1 MSAGTHSP
9 HPAARAAQTRLPWW
23 AVVLPAVAF
32 AVLLTLITGGQDA
45 HAAAGAPSGLEQLLE
60 LLRNTLFRGDR

>member
-9 HPAARAAQTRLPWW
+9 HAAARAAQTRLPWW

-32 AVLLTLITGGQDA
+32 AVLLTLITGAQEA
-45 HAAAGAPSGLEQLLE
+45 HAAADGPSGVRQLLD
-60 LLRNTLFRGDR
+60 LLRNTLFRGLG